1 MFIKGL
7 VAVALVCA
15 SALSMAGQTITHKH
29 AHEKKAT
36 VVAAGHKSAVK
47 KVAVKAVK
55 RKHIRHAKASVK
67 QVARATRARITHARK
82 VTQRRYAVARSDDGS
97 LVVMSSVVLV
107 VSQEDEK
114 TIYAKHSDV
123 RSPIASLTKLMTAM
137 VVLDANLP
145 MNEPLMVTV
154 DDVDMLRG
162 SSSRLPVDSVLS
174 REDMLHLALMSSENR
189 AASALSRAYP
199 GGRHAFVEAMNRKAR
214 EIGMTQGRFV
224 DATGLHA
231 ENSATAQ
238 DLVKM
243 VKASYRYPLI
253 RRFSTSESYD
263 VALNGHSL
271 PVHFRNTNALIK
283 NVDWDIGLSKTG
295 YINEAGRCLVMQ
307 ARIAQQPVIIVLL
320 DSQGT
325 YTRIGD
331 ANRLKKWIE
340 TKALRAASGAAK
352 LG

>member
-1 MFIKGL
+1 MFTKWL
-7 VAVALVCA
+7 VAVALICA
-15 SALSMAGQTITHKH
+15 SAFSVAGEAAANKH
-29 AHEKKAT
+29 AHGKKAA
-36 VVAAGHKSAVK
+36 VVATVHKSVVK
-47 KVAVKAVK
+47 KAAVKAVK
-55 RKHIRHAKASVK
+55 RQRVRHAKSSVRH
-67 QVARATRARITHARK
+67 VTRTTHARK
-82 VTQRRYAVARSDDGS
+82 VTPRRYAVARSDDGR
-97 LVVMSSVVLV
+97 LVVMSSMVLV
-107 VSQEDEK
+107 VSQDNEQ
-114 TIYAKHSDV
+114 TIYAKHSDI

-145 MNEPLMVTV
+145 LSEPLMITQ

-162 SSSRLPVDSVLS
+162 SSSRLPVGSILS

-199 GGRHAFVEAMNRKAR
+199 GGRRAFVEAMNRKAR
-214 EIGMTQGRFV
+214 EIGMTQGHFI
-224 DATGLHA
+224 DPTGLHA

-243 VKASYRYPLI
+243 VKASYQYPLI

-263 VALNGHSL
+263 VALNEHSL

-283 NVDWDIGLSKTG
+283 NDNWDIGLSKTG

-325 YTRIGD
+325 YARIGD

-340 TKALRAASGAAK
+340 TKALRASSRTAK

>member
-1 MFIKGL
+1 MFTKGL
-7 VAVALVCA
+7 VAVVLICA
-15 SALSMAGQTITHKH
+15 SAFSVAGEAAAHKH
-29 AHEKKAT
+29 AHGKKSA
-36 VVAAGHKSAVK
+36 VVATGHKSAVK
-47 KVAVKAVK
+47 KVAIKAVK
-55 RKHIRHAKASVK
+55 HKHVRHVK
-67 QVARATRARITHARK
+67 SGVRHVTRVKHARK
-82 VTQRRYAVARSDDGS
+82 AKSHIYAVARSDDGR

-107 VSQEDEK
+107 VGQDDEK
-114 TIYAKHSDV
+114 TIFAKHPDV

-145 MNEPLMVTV
+145 MNEPLMVAG

-174 REDMLHLALMSSENR
+174 REDMLHLALMASENR

-199 GGRHAFVEAMNRKAR
+199 GGRRAFVEAMNRKAR
-214 EIGMTQGRFV
+214 EIGMTQSRFV
-224 DATGLHA
+224 DPTGLHA

-243 VKASYRYPLI
+243 VKAAYQYSLI

-263 VALNGHSL
+263 VALNEHSL
-271 PVHFRNTNALIK
+271 PVHFRNTNALLK
-283 NVDWDIGLSKTG
+283 NDNWDIGLSKTG

-331 ANRLKKWIE
+331 ANRLKKWME
-340 TKALRAASGAAK
+340 TRALRASSRTAK

>member
-1 MFIKGL
+1 MFTKGL
-7 VAVALVCA
+7 VAVALICA
-15 SALSMAGQTITHKH
+15 SAFSMAGEAVAHKH
-29 AHEKKAT
+29 AHGKKSA
-36 VVAAGHKSAVK
+36 VVATGHKSAVK

-55 RKHIRHAKASVK
+55 RKHVRHAKSGVRH
-67 QVARATRARITHARK
+67 VARVKHARK
-82 VTQRRYAVARSDDGS
+82 ASSHRYAVARSDDGS
-97 LVVMSSVVLV
+97 LVLMSSMALV

-114 TIYAKHSDV
+114 TIYAKHPDV

-145 MNEPLMVTV
+145 MNEPLMVTG

-174 REDMLHLALMSSENR
+174 REDMLHLALMASENR

-199 GGRHAFVEAMNRKAR
+199 GGRHAFIEAMNRKAR
-214 EIGMTQGRFV
+214 EIGMTQSRFI
-224 DATGLHA
+224 DPTGLHA

-243 VKASYRYPLI
+243 VKASYQYPLI

-263 VALNGHSL
+263 VALNERSL

-320 DSQGT
+320 DSQGA

-331 ANRLKKWIE
+331 ANRVKKWIE
-340 TKALRAASGAAK
+340 TKALRASSRTAK
-352 LG
+352 FG